1 MDVLA
6 ASGFAVAGAV
16 AAVPITAIAYSAPA
30 HGSVRLPER
39 WWRGAPA
46 RPAVV
51 ATVSTLTGVAAGL
64 VTSRI
69 PPSLA
74 LPAFWLFA
82 VLGVGLAVIDI
93 RRRRL
98 PHLLTGTMVAT
109 CLVCF
114 VVAAAISGNAHP
126 LLRAVA
132 AGMATTAALLIIA
145 LALPGQLG
153 LGDVAL
159 AGAVTLNLGW
169 LGWHAAVLG
178 VLCGLLLQGAAGLVV
193 RVRAH
198 SNDPIPMG
206 PALVAGWLA
215 GVLLPQVI

>member
-16 AAVPITAIAYSAPA
+16 AGLPIAAIAYSVPA
-30 HGSVRLPER
+30 YGSVRLPER
-39 WWRGAPA
+39 WWRGVPA
-46 RPAVV
+46 RPTAV
-51 ATVSTLTGVAAGL
+51 ATVSTLTGAITGL
-64 VTSRI
+64 VTSCL
-69 PPSLA
+69 PPSPG
-74 LPAFWLFA
+74 LPAFWVFA

-98 PHLLTGTMVAT
+98 PHLLTGTIAVA

-114 VVAAAISGNAHP
+114 IVAAAISGDVDP

-132 AGMATTAALLIIA
+132 AGMVTTAALLIIA
-145 LALPGQLG
+145 LMLPGQLG

-159 AGAVTLNLGW
+159 AGAATLNLGW

-178 VLCGLLLQGAAGLVV
+178 ILCGLLLQGAAGLVV

>member
-16 AAVPITAIAYSAPA
+16 VAVPIAAIAYSAPA

-46 RPAVV
+46 RPTAI
-51 ATVSTLTGVAAGL
+51 ATLAALTGAAALL
-64 VTSRI
+64 VTSCL
-69 PPSLA
+69 PPSPA

-82 VLGVGLAVIDI
+82 VLGLGLAVIDI

-98 PHLLTGTMVAT
+98 PHLLTGTMVAA

-114 VVAAAISGNAHP
+114 VVAAAVSGNADP

-132 AGMATTAALLIIA
+132 TWLATTAALLIIA

-169 LGWHAAVLG
+169 LSWQAAVFG
-178 VLCGLLLQGAAGLVV
+178 VLCGLLLQGIAGII
-193 RVRAH
+193 RAQAH

-215 GVLLPQVI
+215 GVLLPQAM